1 MDGQGAEL
9 SIDIRMSIYFL
20 QGKSY
25 RRPNFTHGFSYQ
37 TDSRIILPMDIGTP
51 YFLHFTTASFFT
63 KKRTHTMTLLGKNLQ
78 GTNFATTNAISV
90 ARVYYF
96 QCIDQLPLMFKYN
109 FDIVEDILTY
119 AKEFHGMK
127 D

>member
-1 MDGQGAEL
+1 
-9 SIDIRMSIYFL
+9 
-20 QGKSY
+20 
-25 RRPNFTHGFSYQ
+25 
-37 TDSRIILPMDIGTP
+37 
-51 YFLHFTTASFFT
+51 
-63 KKRTHTMTLLGKNLQ
+63 MTLLGKNLQ